1 MNSNY
6 NKPGKKLSAKEMRKL
21 KGGTTPADEL
31 KCLPLGSTC
40 GGECVDPY
48 PLCCPGTYCTGL
60 PGRGNPIGS
69 CVYRGIDDGGG
80 LDASSQA

>member
-1 MNSNY
+1 MSSNF

-21 KGGTTPADEL
+21 KGGTTPVNEL
-31 KCLPLGSTC
+31 KCLPLGAAC

-48 PLCCPGTYCTGL
+48 PECCPGTYCTGL

-69 CVYRGIDDGGG
+69 CVRRGVIIDEAFEVAPQG
-80 LDASSQA
+80 

>member
-1 MNSNY
+1 MSSNSK
-6 NKPGKKLSAKEMRKL
+6 KPGKKLSVNEMRKL
-21 KGGTTPADEL
+21 KGGTTPVDEL

-48 PLCCPGTYCTGL
+48 PECCPGTYCTGL

-69 CVYRGIDDGGG
+69 CVYRGVIVDGGSEAAPQG
-80 LDASSQA
+80 